1 MNTLLD
7 KNTIG
12 FLVDS
17 RSQTGELSQLGELLN
32 APKDFAKRYSIPIS
46 KPVERKLL
54 ELGEINK
61 AKGYKPDDPTNKEIM
76 SFFNRVLIDG
86 RFIEEWATNPSNAAK
101 QIDAK
106 VSPEA
111 IRRIEELNF
120 NDLVDT
126 KLLIDPKRVNQE
138 AIGVVIVIV
147 LVVIFVLIPSS
158 ASLAIQ
164 EVIVDPRAQGKV

>member
-1 MNTLLD
+1 
-7 KNTIG
+7 
-12 FLVDS
+12 
-17 RSQTGELSQLGELLN
+17 
-32 APKDFAKRYSIPIS
+32 
-46 KPVERKLL
+46 
-54 ELGEINK
+54 
-61 AKGYKPDDPTNKEIM
+61 M

-86 RFIEEWATNPSNAAK
+86 RFIEEWATNPSNVAK